1 MTEERPLPPEVR
13 LRPYRGSDVRGIVEV
28 WNRAMPQD
36 PIDLGRWSKM
46 VLCDPNF
53 DPRGLWVAAVDG
65 EVVGFALAICR
76 RIPLFGSDLETERG
90 WITAFGV
97 APQWR
102 RRGIGSA
109 LLAAAERFVQEQ
121 GRKEVLVSPYAPNYF
136 WPGVDPKA
144 YPEAVELLER
154 RGYETLY
161 SPVAMDKN
169 LVGFFVPPEVEA
181 LEAQRTREG
190 YRFGPLAYEYLHDVI
205 AFAEEA
211 FNPDWGRAIRD
222 AIKSGVPLDQ
232 CWIALSGEGR
242 VVGFALFGGYDG
254 ILERFGPFGV
264 DPSQRGKGLGKI
276 LLYRSLEAMRAKGAH
291 GAWFLWTGEATAA
304 GQLYLKAGFA
314 ITRSFRVMRRRL

>member
-1 MTEERPLPPEVR
+1 MASRLNGEGGGSGAPCFRRP
-13 LRPYRGSDVRGIVEV
+13 
-28 WNRAMPQD
+28 
-36 PIDLGRWSKM
+36 
-46 VLCDPNF
+46 
-53 DPRGLWVAAVDG
+53 
-65 EVVGFALAICR
+65 
-76 RIPLFGSDLETERG
+76 
-90 WITAFGV
+90 
-97 APQWR
+97 
-102 RRGIGSA
+102 
-109 LLAAAERFVQEQ
+109 ERFVQAQ

-154 RGYETLY
+154 RGYQTLY

-276 LLYRSLEAMRAKGAH
+276 LLYRSLEAMRAKARTAPGFCGPGGDCGGPTLPQSRLCDH
-291 GAWFLWTGEATAA
+291 PVLSGDEAAA
-304 GQLYLKAGFA
+304 VKG
-314 ITRSFRVMRRRL
+314 